1 MWPSR
6 PEKLLMLGL
15 LIWGLLLFWAT
26 HYIGDIAQVRR
37 SATIYQLD
45 EIVSFVSEPC
55 CLIVFLQ
62 PWMYPTFYGLYYL
75 FVIFAPAI
83 FAFAFGKGV
92 VPLVPPTGLHN
103 DVHLHISAGYGLDVL
118 GIRLAFGVSR
128 HHRRA
133 SSKNANRAT
142 RRRCGRRSTQAI
154 LNHLAELG

>member
-83 FAFAFGKGV
+83 FAFAFGKGWC
-92 VPLVPPTGLHN
+92 PLFLLPAYTMMFIFILVPIMAWTCWGFAWL
-103 DVHLHISAGYGLDVL
+103 SAF
-118 GIRLAFGVSR
+118 LAIIEE
-128 HHRRA
+128 RRA
-133 SSKNANRAT
+133 RMRTGQLGGGAGG
-142 RRRCGRRSTQAI
+142 GRPRPS
-154 LNHLAELG
+154 